1 MLSDQQVTNIFRHLE
16 TCHRLSREAV
26 NRSQL
31 PQGEPPFPGMLA
43 PFVHEM
49 NVNEEAFLQK
59 ITVAMYVLTSNK
71 MKNIGSVNNRYVC
84 IMLPHYIQSA
94 GGSSTSHRDGKAQ
107 ETCETS
113 PTEEQRST

>member
-1 MLSDQQVTNIFRHLE
+1 MLSDQQVTNILRHLE
-16 TCHRLSREAV
+16 TCHGLSREEV
-26 NRSQL
+26 NRSHL

-71 MKNIGSVNNRYVC
+71 MKNIGSVNNQYVC
-84 IMLPHYIQSA
+84 IMLPHYSLQ
-94 GGSSTSHRDGKAQ
+94 GLDN
-107 ETCETS
+107 
-113 PTEEQRST
+113 

>member
-1 MLSDQQVTNIFRHLE
+1 MAYYVNIWGLVDPVGNREQDRMLSDQQVTNILRHLE
-16 TCHRLSREAV
+16 TCHGLSREEV
-26 NRSQL
+26 NRSHL

-84 IMLPHYIQSA
+84 IMLPHYSLQ
-94 GGSSTSHRDGKAQ
+94 GLDN
-107 ETCETS
+107 
-113 PTEEQRST
+113 